1 MISVQA
7 GDARRLHFSYNFQ
20 TSPQFSLEAWLSNM
34 SALHSDPEK
43 PDPIGPWEELEQLL
57 EDLGVLATVREE
69 YIGQLSP
76 QRGPVK

>member
-1 MISVQA
+1 
-7 GDARRLHFSYNFQ
+7 
-20 TSPQFSLEAWLSNM
+20 M
-34 SALHSDPEK
+34 SALPSDSEES
-43 PDPIGPWEELEQLL
+43 DPIGPWEELEQLL

>member
-1 MISVQA
+1 
-7 GDARRLHFSYNFQ
+7 
-20 TSPQFSLEAWLSNM
+20 M

-69 YIGQLSP
+69 YIGPLSL